1 MDSQKDKIMS
11 ANEEASKR
19 KQEMTCEHGKLL
31 MTINNLYVKVSKFEN
46 WQIVSSIRNEKG
58 PQYEKNDFDEQA
70 NNEELVKRQLDEI
83 ERFCNNYERLRF
95 KFKDVQTEKQARKKE
110 EAKRNAEKKIVDKLD

>member
-1 MDSQKDKIMS
+1 M
-11 ANEEASKR
+11 
-19 KQEMTCEHGKLL
+19 
-31 MTINNLYVKVSKFEN
+31 KVSKFEN

-95 KFKDVQTEKQARKKE
+95 KFKDVQTEK
-110 EAKRNAEKKIVDKLD
+110 